1 MVLNAKR
8 CEKRCR
14 LHNSPDCGGGA
25 KAQSIPTLL
34 RGQSAGELGE
44 PCIFYIV
51 RPRAPFCSLIGLC
64 TSALGNG
71 QTMSLITGRRDERS
85 NRQLKVW
92 LSRGGEPMFA
102 EPASTENVSSCGVR
116 VRTELPWKPD
126 TRLFVKP
133 SNTKTWLRA
142 RVAYCQS
149 LGKSHALGLE
159 FYGTAHRYNLT
170 FRCIHCGTYEAS
182 ANFRSDRAESEDQL
196 KARIYRVHCA
206 RCGWRGEACGFSAL
220 RILRYQSKETHTG
233 EGNALFARP
242 SVRATR
248 RGFERV
254 LSSSRA

>member
-1 MVLNAKR
+1 
-8 CEKRCR
+8 
-14 LHNSPDCGGGA
+14 
-25 KAQSIPTLL
+25 
-34 RGQSAGELGE
+34 
-44 PCIFYIV
+44 
-51 RPRAPFCSLIGLC
+51 
-64 TSALGNG
+64 
-71 QTMSLITGRRDERS
+71 MSWTAGRRDARTD
-85 NRQLKVW
+85 RKLRVW
-92 LSRGGEPMFA
+92 LSLGTEPMFA
-102 EPASTENVSSCGVR
+102 ELASTENVSSCGVR
-116 VRTELPWKPD
+116 VQTELPWKAN
-126 TRLFVKP
+126 TRVFVKP
-133 SNTKTWLRA
+133 SKGKEWARA
-142 RVAYCQS
+142 RIAYCQR
-149 LGKSHALGLE
+149 LGYNSHALGLE